1 MHLAVGP
8 RSEVSR
14 LNADT
19 SDSQASS
26 GGAKTVGAVSAGK
39 GHLHKRGR
47 HSGEF
52 FDLRGQF
59 IHKNSVR
66 RNTAFLLAFLQLD
79 LSERPPS
86 TKSRWTPRGS
96 TTLHEAAENMQPGR
110 NP

>member
-1 MHLAVGP
+1 M
-8 RSEVSR
+8 SR

-19 SDSQASS
+19 SDSQASN
-26 GGAKTVGAVSAGK
+26 GGAKTVGTVSAGK
-39 GHLHKRGR
+39 GHLHKRGC

-66 RNTAFLLAFLQLD
+66 KNTAFLLAFLQPD

-86 TKSRWTPRGS
+86 TKSRWIPRGP
-96 TTLHEAAENMQPGR
+96 TMFHEAAGNIQPS
-110 NP
+110 